1 VPPLPVLRSAQSLL
15 PPVAV
20 VKPNIRRRDEMD
32 LLEFAK
38 GPALQI
44 AAYILV
50 AGTLWRIVGIL
61 LLKEKPEFSEP
72 RKSAGLLAAF
82 KVIYS
87 RSFTA
92 APFKAAT
99 LYPKMLAYVMHIGLF
114 GVVVLFVPHIM
125 FFEGF
130 LGFDWP
136 GLPNNVIYL
145 MGVAAV
151 VSGVALIVRRM
162 TSPVLKLISNF
173 DDYFS
178 WLVTMLPIITGL
190 MIPVRVGLRYE
201 DLLAVHILSVALL
214 MIWFPFGKLGHTFLV
229 FITRGTTGM
238 VFERRG
244 AKT

>member
-1 VPPLPVLRSAQSLL
+1 
-15 PPVAV
+15 
-20 VKPNIRRRDEMD
+20 MD

-50 AGTLWRIVGIL
+50 AGSIWRLVGIL
-61 LLKEKPEFSEP
+61 LLKEKPDFSDP
-72 RKSAGLLAAF
+72 RHSGGLMAAL
-82 KVIYS
+82 KVIYT

-92 APFKAAT
+92 PPFKRAT
-99 LYPKMLAYVMHIGLF
+99 MYPKMLAYVMHIGLF
-114 GVVVLFVPHIM
+114 AVVFLFVPHIM
-125 FFEGF
+125 FFQGF

-136 GLPNNVIYL
+136 GLPNNIIYL
-145 MGVAAV
+145 LGVAAV
-151 VSGVALIVRRM
+151 AAGIALIVRRM

-178 WLVTMLPIITGL
+178 WLVTVLPLVTGL
-190 MIPVRVGLRYE
+190 MIPVRMGLRYE
-201 DLLAVHILSVALL
+201 TILAIHILSVALL
-214 MIWFPFGKLGHTFLV
+214 MIWLPFGKLGHTFLV

>member
-1 VPPLPVLRSAQSLL
+1 
-15 PPVAV
+15 
-20 VKPNIRRRDEMD
+20 MD
-32 LLEFAK
+32 LLDFAR
-38 GPALQI
+38 GPALQV

-50 AGTLWRIVGIL
+50 AGVLWRLVGIL

-72 RKSAGLLAAF
+72 RKPGGFMAAL
-82 KVIYS
+82 KVIYT

-92 APFKAAT
+92 APFKRAT
-99 LYPKMLAYVMHIGLF
+99 LYPKMLAYVLHIGF
-114 GVVVLFVPHIM
+114 FAVIFLFVPHIV

-145 MGVAAV
+145 SGVAAV
-151 VSGVALIVRRM
+151 VAGLALLVRRL
-162 TSPVLKLISNF
+162 TDPVLRLISNF

-178 WLVTMLPIITGL
+178 WFVTILPILTGL
-190 MIPVRVGLRYE
+190 IMPVRMGVRYE
-201 DLLAVHILSVALL
+201 TLLAIHILSVAVL
-214 MIWFPFGKLGHTFLV
+214 MIWLPFGKLGHTFLV
-229 FITRGTTGM
+229 FVTRGTTGM

>member
-1 VPPLPVLRSAQSLL
+1 
-15 PPVAV
+15 
-20 VKPNIRRRDEMD
+20 MD

-50 AGTLWRIVGIL
+50 AGSIWRLVGIL
-61 LLKEKPEFSEP
+61 LLKEKPDFSDP
-72 RKSAGLLAAF
+72 RHSGGLMAAL
-82 KVIYS
+82 KVIYT

-92 APFKAAT
+92 PPFKRAT
-99 LYPKMLAYVMHIGLF
+99 MYPKMLAYVMHIGLF
-114 GVVVLFVPHIM
+114 AVVFLFVPHIM
-125 FFEGF
+125 FFQGF

-136 GLPNNVIYL
+136 GLPNNIIYFL
-145 MGVAAV
+145 GVAAI
-151 VSGVALIVRRM
+151 VASLALLVRRM

-178 WLVTMLPIITGL
+178 WLVTVLPLMTGL
-190 MIPVRVGLRYE
+190 MIPVRMGLRYE
-201 DLLAVHILSVALL
+201 TILAIHILSVALL
-214 MIWFPFGKLGHTFLV
+214 MIWLPFGKLGHTFLV